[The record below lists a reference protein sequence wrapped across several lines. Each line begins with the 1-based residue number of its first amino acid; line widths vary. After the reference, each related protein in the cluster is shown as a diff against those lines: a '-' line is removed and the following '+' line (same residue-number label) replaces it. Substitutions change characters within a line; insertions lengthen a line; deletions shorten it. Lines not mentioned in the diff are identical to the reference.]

1 MAKNDDQGVAAVKSK
16 RPTISDVAAAAGV
29 GAATVDRVLN
39 GRARVKPETARRILQ
54 AAEAINYRAANI
66 LRERVKEVEQQQKL
80 GFLLLKQ
87 SCLFYQG
94 LGRELKHASVQAGHQ
109 PVLTYMEDLRP
120 DVLAAALDA
129 LAGKVDAVALP
140 VADHPQI
147 RQVVRALYERDIP
160 VVTIVS
166 DLGTAERM
174 GFVGLDSRMAGRTAG
189 WAVARLSQKP
199 GKVGILLSSHRY
211 ACQDTCEVSFRSYFR
226 EKAQDFHVVEA
237 LISLEEPRLAQEG
250 TLELLEL
257 HPDLVAIYVTGGG
270 VEGVIDALRSS
281 PRAQEITVVCNE
293 LTDLT
298 RQALADGIVDL
309 VISHPLPA
317 LAEKTVDMMVRAI
330 GAGKGF
336 RPEMVTL
343 PFELFTAE
351 NIEPTG
357 C

>member
-1 MAKNDDQGVAAVKSK
+1 MKSK

-147 RQVVRALYERDIP
+147 RQVVRDRNADANTRRGALDSLLTSRDAELPKLLQELLNDAALRGPAIRGLARFEAP
-160 VVTIVS
+160 
-166 DLGTAERM
+166 GTAE
-174 GFVGLDSRMAGRTAG
+174 A
-189 WAVARLSQKP
+189 
-199 GKVGILLSSHRY
+199 IL
-211 ACQDTCEVSFRSYFR
+211 
-226 EKAQDFHVVEA
+226 K
-237 LISLEEPRLAQEG
+237 
-250 TLELLEL
+250 
-257 HPDLVAIYVTGGG
+257 IY
-270 VEGVIDALRSS
+270 L
-281 PRAQEITVVCNE
+281 
-293 LTDLT
+293 
-298 RQALADGIVDL
+298 
-309 VISHPLPA
+309 
-317 LAEKTVDMMVRAI
+317 
-330 GAGKGF
+330 
-336 RPEMVTL
+336 
-343 PFELFTAE
+343 
-351 NIEPTG
+351 
-357 C
+357 